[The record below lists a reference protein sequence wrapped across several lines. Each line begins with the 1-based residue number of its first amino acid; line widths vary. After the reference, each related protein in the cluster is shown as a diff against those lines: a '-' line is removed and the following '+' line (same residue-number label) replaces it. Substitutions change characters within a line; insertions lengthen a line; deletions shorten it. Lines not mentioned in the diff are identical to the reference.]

1 LEITLIAAMGKD
13 RVIGI
18 DNRLPWHLPADLQH
32 FKALTLGKPVV
43 MGRLT
48 WLSIGRPLPGR
59 HNIVLSRDPALTID
73 GATVVTS
80 PQAALA
86 AAGDVAEVMIMG
98 GAQIYRQFLP
108 LATRLELTLVD
119 QAVAGGDA
127 FFPDYEDG
135 SWRELTSTGHSRDE
149 RNSCDYRFV
158 TLVRG

>member
-1 LEITLIAAMGKD
+1 MEITLIAAMGKD

-59 HNIVLSRDPALTID
+59 HNIVLSRDPRLVIE
-73 GATVVTS
+73 GATVVSS

-98 GAQIYRQFLP
+98 GAQIYQQFLP

-119 QAVAGGDA
+119 QGVDGGDA
-127 FFPDYEDG
+127 FFPDYLDG
-135 SWRELTSTGHSRDE
+135 SWRELTSSSHPSDE
-149 RNSCDYRFV
+149 RHSCGYRFV